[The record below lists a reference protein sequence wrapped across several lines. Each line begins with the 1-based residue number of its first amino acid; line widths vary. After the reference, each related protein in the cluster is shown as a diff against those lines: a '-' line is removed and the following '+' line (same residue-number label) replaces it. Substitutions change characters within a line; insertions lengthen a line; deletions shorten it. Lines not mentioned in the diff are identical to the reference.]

1 MSKGIVVAFAEMVGI
16 GGIHPRYE
24 LKMATID
31 SPVDMLS
38 CQMKAY
44 LTFLDGPDLS
54 VILASQ
60 FSYQP
65 LLATADTLFPA
76 EHFHDVVGNV
86 SGQVDF
92 DFLIANT
99 PSLEVYQLERFNGF
113 DVCLVI
119 LNNLKLE
126 SRLPSV
132 RFLHHSFNMVHFS
145 GMGANDPM
153 LQHIF
158 KEIDNKQLPISR

>member
-16 GGIHPRYE
+16 GSNPRYE
-24 LKMATID
+24 LKLVTID
-31 SPVDMLS
+31 SPVDMLTN
-38 CQMKAY
+38 QIKAY
-44 LTFLDGPDLS
+44 QTFLDGPDLS
-54 VILASQ
+54 VILASH
-60 FSYQP
+60 FSYHP
-65 LLATADTLFPA
+65 SLPTVDTLFPA
-76 EHFHDVVGNV
+76 SHFHDVAGNV

-113 DVCLVI
+113 DVCLII
-119 LNNLKLE
+119 LNNLKIE

-132 RFLHHSFNMVHFS
+132 RFIHHSFNMVHFS
-145 GMGANDPM
+145 GMGVNDPM

-158 KEIDNKQLPISR
+158 EEIHNKHLPVTR